1 MMPEAGHID
10 YGCLHMQHNVAA
22 DVCVLLLCI
31 DVPVSLAMRCSSM
44 KRKPLLLRIGD
55 TIRELYETKIAKYE
69 TKKSSQKDVAKALE
83 MSNRTLSDY
92 VCGKI
97 NIKLCIFEK
106 IAKFFGFSVEMI
118 LIPDGEITAKDKYDQ
133 CVAINAIL
141 LDCPNNVAKRIL
153 SSFGIEE
160 ID

>member
-22 DVCVLLLCI
+22 DVCVLLLCT
-31 DVPVSLAMRCSSM
+31 DVPVSLAMRCSM
-44 KRKPLLLRIGD
+44 IRKPLLLRIGD
-55 TIRELYETKIAKYE
+55 TIRELYGTKIAKYE
-69 TKKSSQKDVAKALE
+69 TKKLSQKDVAKALE

-97 NIKLCIFEK
+97 NIKLCIFVK
-106 IAKFFGFSVEMI
+106 IAKFFGFDVEMI

-141 LDCPNNVAKRIL
+141 LDCPINVAKRIL
-153 SSFGIEE
+153 CSFGVEE